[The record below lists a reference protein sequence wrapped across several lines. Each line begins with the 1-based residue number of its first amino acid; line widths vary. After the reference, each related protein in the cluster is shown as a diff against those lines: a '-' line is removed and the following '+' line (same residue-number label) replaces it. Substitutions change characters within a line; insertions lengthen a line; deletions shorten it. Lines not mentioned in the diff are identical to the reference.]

1 MIRPLPENR
10 LLGKQ
15 MWARTSVEATSMPD
29 VVVRTILPGSA
40 DPRLP
45 KEICLGNLPM
55 LCRNSSGTKLTLAR
69 STKVVVRGMTAMM
82 MVTRLCKGTDT

>member
-15 MWARTSVEATSMPD
+15 MWARTSAEGTSMPD
-29 VVVRTILPGSA
+29 VVVRTILSGSA

-45 KEICLGNLPM
+45 RVICLGNLPM
-55 LCRNSSGTKLTLAR
+55 LRRSSSYTKPTSTR
-69 STKVVVRGMTAMM
+69 SIKVVARGMTATM
-82 MVTRLCKGTDT
+82 MVTRLCKGPDT